1 MGETPQ
7 VGRLLIYPIK
17 SLDGVEVE
25 TATVLKSG
33 ALQGDR
39 EFALVDAMGQFVN
52 GKRHQRIHAIRT
64 EFDLT
69 ARTVSLTVG
78 DRSAQH
84 FHLDD
89 QRQAIADWLSDYFGF
104 PVQLQQNQTIGFPDD
119 TASPGPTII
128 SAATLTEITT
138 WYPEI
143 TVDEVRRRFR
153 SNIEIAHVSA
163 FWEDQLFAA
172 TEAPVRFQIGEVPFL
187 GINPCQRCVVVTRN
201 PWTGASDPSFQK
213 TFVARRQETF
223 PNWAPRSRFNHFFR
237 LAVNT
242 QVADSQAGR
251 RLHVG
256 DRMILQNHST
266 SSL

>member
-1 MGETPQ
+1 MGEIPQ
-7 VGRLLIYPIK
+7 VAKLLIYPIK
-17 SLDGVEVE
+17 SLDGVAVE

-39 EFALVDAMGQFVN
+39 EFALVDAAGQFVN
-52 GKRHQRIHAIRT
+52 GKRQQRIHAIRT
-64 EFDLT
+64 EFDLA
-69 ARTVSLTVG
+69 ARIVSLAVG

-89 QRQAIADWLSDYFGF
+89 QRQAIAHWMSDYFGF
-104 PVQLQQNQTIGFPDD
+104 PVQLRQNQEMGFPDD
-119 TASPGPTII
+119 TRSPGPTLV
-128 SAATLTEITT
+128 SAATLTEIAT

-153 SNIEIAHVSA
+153 SNIEISQVPA

-172 TEAPVRFQIGEVPFL
+172 TETPVQFQLGEVSFI

-201 PWTGASDPSFQK
+201 PWTGEADPSFQK
-213 TFVARRQETF
+213 TFVAHRQETF

-242 QVADSQAGR
+242 RVADSQGGQ

-256 DRMILQNHST
+256 DRMIVSSNST
-266 SSL
+266 CSI